1 MTQDMQKLERAA
13 QLFQEIKKEKSQLAK
28 LIGFAEEIV
37 TAQGRFNITV
47 KKIKSPGAS
56 RKSRQQNRGIDGLT
70 GYQIADGRN
79 GGPNFFLVDPD
90 DSEHMYDA
98 MRYHLNMLNKSEE
111 PAKEDHAGIEF
122 NGSDS
127 VALRVMAAIVLE
139 REELIKKYE
148 NEIRE
153 LLKG

>member
-13 QLFQEIKKEKSQLAK
+13 QLFQEIKKEKAQLVK

-37 TAQGRFNITV
+37 TAQGRFNITI
-47 KKIKSPGAS
+47 KKIKNPGAS
-56 RKSRQQNRGIDGLT
+56 RKSRQENRGIDGLT

-79 GGPNFFLVDPD
+79 GRPNYPEEVNNYF
-90 DSEHMYDA
+90 YDA
-98 MRYHLNMLNKSEE
+98 MRYHIGVMSEQSDPGE
-111 PAKEDHAGIEF
+111 EDHAGIEF

-127 VALRVMAAIVLE
+127 VALRVMAAIVSE
-139 REELIKKYE
+139 REALIKSYE

-153 LLKG
+153 LLKA